1 MNARRRFIIALAAA
15 VGFGTGLGAPQSLA
29 QNQVELQVGY
39 IPAGIYAYFW
49 RANEAGYFAQENLK
63 VDLKVMAG
71 WGVVFLLL
79 QAGSI

>member
-1 MNARRRFIIALAAA
+1 MNARRRFTVALAA
-15 VGFGTGLGAPQSLA
+15 VIGLGTCLGAPQSMA
-29 QNQVELQVGY
+29 QNPVELQVGY

-49 RANEAGYFAQENLK
+49 RANDAGYFAQENLK

-71 WGVVFLLL
+71 GGVVIPAL